1 MRDTAARQ
9 SMRKAIVAGHAACS
23 LRAGQLRDGLVA
35 RSQYRDERGDVAP
48 RTVAIAVMAG
58 IALSVGAIIASK
70 LDAKAN
76 ALNLGE

>member
-9 SMRKAIVAGHAACS
+9 SLRRSIVTGHAAFS
-23 LRAGQLRDGLVA
+23 IRAAELRDGLTA
-35 RSQYRDERGDVAP
+35 RLQYRDERGDVAP
-48 RTVAIAVMAG
+48 RTVGIAVMAG

-70 LDAKAN
+70 LEAKAN